1 MPRAAASAAARRAA
15 IATRPRP
22 EGTTSNRAG
31 GRRRRAAGAAV
42 AAMLLLAVAGAVRTE
57 VPAVAAAVPAWA
69 ALALLWPGLGRQQ
82 HVQALAFIA
91 TGAAALLW
99 AAGRGTPP
107 DVERLLAQN
116 QPILSMLAAVT
127 ALRLLNP
134 APRPGEPE
142 LPRGVGAYLR
152 SMLGVHAFGAVINVS
167 AVVIM
172 ADRLARVRPLEP
184 NQAQLLSRSF
194 SAVAFHSPFIGGV
207 ALALAYT
214 PGSNA
219 LVLMAFGVPLALAAF
234 ALLSWYARSGRCE
247 DIASFRGY
255 PVHPEDL
262 RVPLALAAAVLTA
275 AALTT
280 GYSVLTLITLLAP
293 VVVCLTL
300 LPRSGLRGL
309 RAALADY
316 VETRAPQM
324 GGELALFLGAGV
336 MAAGL
341 VAASSAAGG
350 WTFFTRLDAFHAS
363 LLVLAC
369 IVTSAACIH
378 PVVIVGVVAP
388 VVERI
393 DLDPTFLAVTLAMGW
408 GLGCAVNPMSGVNVI
423 LSSRYGVSNWRLA
436 RGNLPFSASLY
447 PIAVGLLYLYQAV
460 RL

>member
-1 MPRAAASAAARRAA
+1 MPRAAASAAARKAA
-15 IATRPRP
+15 IAARPRP
-22 EGTTSNRAG
+22 EDTASNRAG
-31 GRRRRAAGAAV
+31 GRRRRTAGAAI

-82 HVQALAFIA
+82 HVQAMAFIA

-99 AAGRGTPP
+99 AAGRGAPP
-107 DVERLLAQN
+107 DVERVLAQN

-134 APRPGEPE
+134 PPRPGEPE

-262 RVPLALAAAVLTA
+262 RVPLALAAAVLA

-280 GYSVLTLITLLAP
+280 GYSVLTLITLLTP
-293 VVVCLTL
+293 IVVCLAL
-300 LPRSGLRGL
+300 LPRGGVRGL
-309 RAALADY
+309 RAALADN

-324 GGELALFLGAGV
+324 GSELALFLGAGV

-350 WTFFTRLDAFHAS
+350 WTFFPRLDAFHAS

-388 VVERI
+388 VAERI

-423 LSSRYGVSNWRLA
+423 LSSRYGVGNWRLA
-436 RGNLPFSASLY
+436 RRNLPFSATLY
-447 PIAVGLLYLYQAV
+447 PMAVGLLYLYQAV

>member
-1 MPRAAASAAARRAA
+1 MAQTPGSRRDDVS
-15 IATRPRP
+15 RER
-22 EGTTSNRAG
+22 GTTSAAG
-31 GRRRRAAGAAV
+31 AGRRRAAGAAV
-42 AAMLLLAVAGAVRTE
+42 AGMLLLAVAGAVWT
-57 VPAVAAAVPAWA
+57 AVPAAAAAAPAWI

-91 TGAAALLW
+91 AGAAALLW
-99 AAGRGTPP
+99 AAGRGAPL
-107 DVERLLAQN
+107 DVENVLAQN

-134 APRPGEPE
+134 PPRPDEPE
-142 LPRGVGAYLR
+142 LPRGAGAYLR
-152 SMLGVHAFGAVINVS
+152 SMLGVHAFGAIINVS

-184 NQAQLLSRSF
+184 DQAQLLSRAF

-214 PGSNA
+214 PGSNP
-219 LVLMAFGVPLALAAF
+219 LVLMAYGVPLALAAF
-234 ALLSWYARSGRCE
+234 LLLAWYAYSGRCE
-247 DIASFRGY
+247 NIESFRGY

-262 RVPLALAAAVLTA
+262 RVPVALGAAVLAA
-275 AALTT
+275 AALTS
-280 GYSVLTLITLLAP
+280 GYSVLSLITVLTP
-293 VVVCLTL
+293 VVVA
-300 LPRSGLRGL
+300 
-309 RAALADY
+309 AALLRRGGVRRLRDGLDDY
-316 VETRAPQM
+316 VGTRAPQM
-324 GGELALFLGAGV
+324 GNELALFLGAGV

-341 VAASSAAGG
+341 TAASAAAGG
-350 WTFFTRLDAFHAS
+350 WMFLPRLDALHAS

-388 VVERI
+388 LVGRI
-393 DLDPTFLAVTLAMGW
+393 DLDPTFLTVTLAMGW

-436 RGNLPFSASLY
+436 RRNLAYSATLY
-447 PIAVGLLYLYQAV
+447 GVAVALLYLYQAL

>member
-1 MPRAAASAAARRAA
+1 MNREHRKTSAV
-15 IATRPRP
+15 
-22 EGTTSNRAG
+22 GAG
-31 GRRRRAAGAAV
+31 RRRAAGAAV
-42 AAMLLLAVAGAVRTE
+42 AGMLLLAVAGAVLTE
-57 VPAVAAAVPAWA
+57 VPAVAAAGAAWI
-69 ALALLWPGLGRQQ
+69 ALALLWRGLGRQQ

-91 TGAAALLW
+91 AGATAMLW
-99 AAGRGTPP
+99 AASRGAPP
-107 DVERLLAQN
+107 DIERVLSQN

-134 APRPGEPE
+134 PPRADEPE
-142 LPRGVGAYLR
+142 LPQGVGAYLR
-152 SMLGVHAFGAVINVS
+152 SMLGVHAFGAIINVS
-167 AVVIM
+167 AVVIV

-184 NQAQLLSRSF
+184 NQAQLLSRAF

-214 PGSNA
+214 PGSNP
-219 LVLMAFGVPLALAAF
+219 LVLMAYGLPLALAAF
-234 ALLSWYARSGRCE
+234 LLLTWYAYSGRCE
-247 DIASFRGY
+247 DIARFRGY

-262 RVPLALAAAVLTA
+262 RVPVALGATVLGAAVLTS
-275 AALTT
+275 
-280 GYSVLTLITLLAP
+280 GYSVLSLITVLTP
-293 VVVCLTL
+293 VVVAAAL
-300 LPRSGLRGL
+300 LRRGGVRGL
-309 RAALADY
+309 RAALDDY
-316 VETRAPQM
+316 VRTRAPEM

-350 WTFFTRLDAFHAS
+350 WMFFDRLDAFHAS

-369 IVTSAACIH
+369 IVASTACIH

-388 VVERI
+388 LVERI

-423 LSSRYGVSNWRLA
+423 LSSRYGASNWRIA
-436 RGNLPFSASLY
+436 RGNLAFSATLY
-447 PIAVGLLYLYQAV
+447 VVAVGLLYLYQAV

>member
-1 MPRAAASAAARRAA
+1 MNRERRKTSAV
-15 IATRPRP
+15 
-22 EGTTSNRAG
+22 GAG
-31 GRRRRAAGAAV
+31 RRRAAGAAI
-42 AAMLLLAVAGAVRTE
+42 AGMLLLAAAGAVRTE
-57 VPAVAAAVPAWA
+57 VPAVAAAVPAWI
-69 ALALLWPGLGRQQ
+69 ALALLWRRLGRQQ

-91 TGAAALLW
+91 AGATAMLW
-99 AAGRGTPP
+99 AASRGAAP
-107 DVERLLAQN
+107 DIERVLSQN

-134 APRPGEPE
+134 PPRPDEPE
-142 LPRGVGAYLR
+142 LPRGLGAYLR

-214 PGSNA
+214 PGSNP
-219 LVLMAFGVPLALAAF
+219 LVLMAYGVPLALAAF
-234 ALLSWYARSGRCE
+234 LLLASCAYSRREDVAR
-247 DIASFRGY
+247 FRGY

-262 RVPLALAAAVLTA
+262 RVPVALGATVLAA
-275 AALTT
+275 AALTS
-280 GYSVLTLITLLAP
+280 GYSVLSLITLLTP
-293 VVVCLTL
+293 LVVAAAL
-300 LPRSGLRGL
+300 LRRGGVRGL
-309 RAALADY
+309 RAGLTDY
-316 VETRAPQM
+316 VHTRAPEM

-341 VAASSAAGG
+341 VAASAAAGG
-350 WTFFTRLDAFHAS
+350 WVFFDRLDAFHAS

-388 VVERI
+388 LVERI
-393 DLDPTFLAVTLAMGW
+393 DLDPTFLAVALAMGW

-436 RGNLPFSASLY
+436 RGNLAFSATLY
-447 PIAVGLLYLYQAV
+447 AVAVGLLHLYQAV

>member
-1 MPRAAASAAARRAA
+1 MAQTPGPRRDDVNRERRTTFAA
-15 IATRPRP
+15 
-22 EGTTSNRAG
+22 GAG
-31 GRRRRAAGAAV
+31 RRRAAGAAI
-42 AAMLLLAVAGAVRTE
+42 AGMLLLAVTGAVRTG
-57 VPAVAAAVPAWA
+57 VPAVAAAVPAWI

-82 HVQALAFIA
+82 HVQALAFIGA
-91 TGAAALLW
+91 GAAALLW
-99 AAGRGTPP
+99 AAGRGAPL
-107 DVERLLAQN
+107 DFESVLAQN

-134 APRPGEPE
+134 APRPDEPE
-142 LPRGVGAYLR
+142 LPRGAGAYLR
-152 SMLGVHAFGAVINVS
+152 SMLGVHAFGAIINVS

-184 NQAQLLSRSF
+184 DQAQLLSRAF

-214 PGSNA
+214 PGSNP
-219 LVLMAFGVPLALAAF
+219 LVLMAYGVPLALAAF
-234 ALLSWYARSGRCE
+234 LLLAWYAYGGRCE
-247 DIASFRGY
+247 DIENFRGY

-262 RVPLALAAAVLTA
+262 RVPVALGAAVLGA
-275 AALTT
+275 AALTS
-280 GYSVLTLITLLAP
+280 GYSVLSLITVLTPL
-293 VVVCLTL
+293 VVA
-300 LPRSGLRGL
+300 
-309 RAALADY
+309 AALLRRGGVRKLRDGLDDY
-316 VETRAPQM
+316 VGTRAPQM
-324 GGELALFLGAGV
+324 GNELALFLGAGV

-341 VAASSAAGG
+341 TAASSAAGG
-350 WTFFTRLDAFHAS
+350 WVFFDRLDAFNAS

-388 VVERI
+388 LVERI

-436 RGNLPFSASLY
+436 RGNLAFSATLY
-447 PIAVGLLYLYQAV
+447 VVAVGLLCLYQAV
-460 RL
+460 RSQASVS

>member
-1 MPRAAASAAARRAA
+1 MLPLA
-15 IATRPRP
+15 I
-22 EGTTSNRAG
+22 G
-31 GRRRRAAGAAV
+31 
-42 AAMLLLAVAGAVRTE
+42 GAVWAE
-57 VPAVAAAVPAWA
+57 VPAIAAAVPAWM

-82 HVQALAFIA
+82 HVQALAFTA
-91 TGAAALLW
+91 TGAAAMVW
-99 AAGRGTPP
+99 AATRGAPL
-107 DVERLLAQN
+107 DFERLLAQN

-134 APRPGEPE
+134 PPRADEPE
-142 LPRGVGAYLR
+142 LPQGVGAYLR
-152 SMLGVHAFGAVINVS
+152 SMLGVHAFGAIINVS

-172 ADRLARVRPLEP
+172 ADRLARVRPLETD
-184 NQAQLLSRSF
+184 QAQLLSRAF

-214 PGSNA
+214 PGSNP
-219 LVLMAFGVPLALAAF
+219 LVLMAFGLPLALAAF
-234 ALLSWYARSGRCE
+234 LLLSWYAYSGRCE
-247 DIASFRGY
+247 DIEGFRGY

-262 RVPLALAAAVLTA
+262 RVPLILGAAVLGA
-275 AALTT
+275 AALTS
-280 GYSVLTLITLLAP
+280 GFSVLTLITLLAP
-293 VVVCLTL
+293 LVVGVEL
-300 LPRSGLRGL
+300 LRRGGGREL
-309 RAALADY
+309 RAALHDY
-316 VETRAPQM
+316 VGTRAPEM

-341 VAASSAAGG
+341 VAASAAAGG
-350 WTFFTRLDAFHAS
+350 WVFFTRLDAFHAS
-363 LLVLAC
+363 LLVGAC

-388 VVERI
+388 LVERI

-436 RGNLPFSASLY
+436 RGNLAFSAALY
-447 PIAVGLLYLYQAV
+447 GVAVGLLYLYQAV

>member
-1 MPRAAASAAARRAA
+1 MNREHRKTSAV
-15 IATRPRP
+15 
-22 EGTTSNRAG
+22 GAG
-31 GRRRRAAGAAV
+31 RRRAAGAAV
-42 AAMLLLAVAGAVRTE
+42 AGMLLLAVAGTVRTE
-57 VPAVAAAVPAWA
+57 VPAVAAAVPAWI

-91 TGAAALLW
+91 AGATAMLW
-99 AAGRGTPP
+99 AASRGAPP
-107 DVERLLAQN
+107 DIERVLSQN

-134 APRPGEPE
+134 PPRADEPE
-142 LPRGVGAYLR
+142 LPQGVGAYLR
-152 SMLGVHAFGAVINVS
+152 SMLGVHAFGAIINVS
-167 AVVIM
+167 AVVIV

-184 NQAQLLSRSF
+184 NQAQLLSRAF

-214 PGSNA
+214 PGSNP
-219 LVLMAFGVPLALAAF
+219 LVLMAYGVPLALAAF
-234 ALLSWYARSGRCE
+234 LLLAWYAYSGRCE
-247 DIASFRGY
+247 DIARFRGY
-255 PVHPEDL
+255 PVHREDL
-262 RVPLALAAAVLTA
+262 RVPVALGATVLGAAVLTS
-275 AALTT
+275 
-280 GYSVLTLITLLAP
+280 GYSVLSLITVLTP
-293 VVVCLTL
+293 VVVADAL
-300 LPRSGLRGL
+300 LRRGGVRGL
-309 RAALADY
+309 RAALDDY
-316 VETRAPQM
+316 VRTRAPEM

-350 WTFFTRLDAFHAS
+350 WMFFDRLDAFHAS

-388 VVERI
+388 LVEQV
-393 DLDPTFLAVTLAMGW
+393 DLDPTFLAVALAMGW

-423 LSSRYGVSNWRLA
+423 LSSRYGVGNWRLA
-436 RGNLPFSASLY
+436 RGNLPYSTALY
-447 PIAVGLLYLYQAV
+447 GVAVGLLYLYQAV

>member
-1 MPRAAASAAARRAA
+1 MTAGGHAARAIGPRADAVDGEPGTASAA
-15 IATRPRP
+15 
-22 EGTTSNRAG
+22 GAG
-31 GRRRRAAGAAV
+31 GRRRAAGAAI
-42 AAMLLLAVAGAVRTE
+42 AAMLLLAVAGTVRTD
-57 VPAVAAAVPAWA
+57 VPAWAAAAPAWA

-82 HVQALAFIA
+82 HVQALAFMGV
-91 TGAAALLW
+91 GAAAMVW

-107 DVERLLAQN
+107 DFERLLAQN

-134 APRPGEPE
+134 PARPGEPE

-172 ADRLARVRPLEP
+172 ADRLARVRPLDP

-214 PGSNA
+214 PGSNP

-234 ALLSWYARSGRCE
+234 ALLSWYACSGRCE
-247 DIASFRGY
+247 YIEDFRGY

-262 RVPLALAAAVLTA
+262 RVPLVLGAAVLTA
-275 AALTT
+275 AALTS
-280 GYSVLTLITLLAP
+280 GYSVLSLITLLAP
-293 VVVCLTL
+293 LVVAIAL
-300 LPRSGLRGL
+300 LRRGGVRGL
-309 RAALADY
+309 RAAADDY
-316 VETRAPQM
+316 VRTRAPEM

-341 VAASSAAGG
+341 VSASAAAGG
-350 WTFFTRLDAFHAS
+350 WMFFDRLDAFHAS

-388 VVERI
+388 LVERI
-393 DLDPTFLAVTLAMGW
+393 DLDPTFLAVALAMGW
-408 GLGCAVNPMSGVNVI
+408 GLGCAVNPMSGVNVV
-423 LSSRYGVSNWRLA
+423 LSSRYGVGNWRLA
-436 RGNLPFSASLY
+436 RRNLPFGGALY
-447 PIAVGLLYLYQAV
+447 AVAVGLLYLYQAV

>member
-1 MPRAAASAAARRAA
+1 MNAGAATHR
-15 IATRPRP
+15 I
-22 EGTTSNRAG
+22 GTLSPPGETPAG
-31 GRRRRAAGAAV
+31 GSPHRRRRAAGAAI
-42 AAMLLLAVAGAVRTE
+42 AAMLLLAIAGAARTD
-57 VPAVAAAVPAWA
+57 VPALAAAVPAWI

-82 HVQALAFIA
+82 HVQALAFIV
-91 TGAAALLW
+91 TGAVALLW
-99 AAGRGTPP
+99 AASRGTPLH
-107 DVERLLAQN
+107 VESMLARN

-134 APRPGEPE
+134 PPRADEPE

-152 SMLGVHAFGAVINVS
+152 SMLGVHAFGAIINVS

-184 NQAQLLSRSF
+184 NQAQLLSRAF

-214 PGSNA
+214 PGSNP
-219 LVLMAFGVPLALAAF
+219 LVLMAFGLPLALAAF
-234 ALLSWYARSGRCE
+234 LLLSWYASSGRCE
-247 DIASFRGY
+247 DVENFRGY

-262 RVPLALAAAVLTA
+262 RVPLALAATVLTA
-275 AALTT
+275 AALTS
-280 GYSVLTLITLLAP
+280 GYSVLTLITLLTP
-293 VVVCLTL
+293 VVVFLAL
-300 LPRSGLRGL
+300 LLRGGVRGL

-316 VETRAPQM
+316 VGTRAPEM

-341 VAASSAAGG
+341 VAASAAAGG
-350 WTFFTRLDAFHAS
+350 WMFFTRLDAFHAS
-363 LLVLAC
+363 LLVLVC

-388 VVERI
+388 LAERI

-436 RGNLPFSASLY
+436 RSNLAFSATLY
-447 PIAVGLLYLYQAV
+447 MVAVGLLYLYQAV

>member
-1 MPRAAASAAARRAA
+1 MNRERRKTSAVGAGRRRGAGAA
-15 IATRPRP
+15 IA
-22 EGTTSNRAG
+22 G
-31 GRRRRAAGAAV
+31 
-42 AAMLLLAVAGAVRTE
+42 MLLLAIAGAVWTE
-57 VPAVAAAVPAWA
+57 VLPSVTAAVPAWI

-82 HVQALAFIA
+82 HVQTLAFIGA
-91 TGAAALLW
+91 GAAALLW

-107 DVERLLAQN
+107 DVESVLAQN

-134 APRPGEPE
+134 PPRPDEPE
-142 LPRGVGAYLR
+142 LPRGLGAYFR

-172 ADRLARVRPLEP
+172 ADRLARVRPLAP
-184 NQAQLLSRSF
+184 SQAQLLSRAF

-214 PGSNA
+214 PGSNP
-219 LVLMAFGVPLALAAF
+219 LVLMAYGVPLALAAF
-234 ALLSWYARSGRCE
+234 LLLAWYAYSRRE
-247 DIASFRGY
+247 DIAHFRGY
-255 PVHPEDL
+255 PIHPEDL
-262 RVPLALAAAVLTA
+262 RVPVALGATVLGA
-275 AALTT
+275 AALTS
-280 GYSVLTLITLLAP
+280 GYSVLSLITLFTP
-293 VVVCLTL
+293 VVVAIAL
-300 LPRSGLRGL
+300 LRRGGVRGL
-309 RAALADY
+309 RAAVDDY
-316 VETRAPQM
+316 VRTRAPEM

-350 WTFFTRLDAFHAS
+350 WMFFDRLDAFHAS

-388 VVERI
+388 LVERI
-393 DLDPTFLAVTLAMGW
+393 DLDPTFLAVALAMGW

-436 RGNLPFSASLY
+436 RGNLPYSAALY
-447 PIAVGLLYLYQAV
+447 GVAVGLLYLYQAV

>member
-1 MPRAAASAAARRAA
+1 MNREPRKTSAA
-15 IATRPRP
+15 
-22 EGTTSNRAG
+22 GAG
-31 GRRRRAAGAAV
+31 RRRAAGAAI
-42 AAMLLLAVAGAVRTE
+42 AGMLLLAVAGAGWSG
-57 VPAVAAAVPAWA
+57 VPAVAAAVPAWI

-91 TGAAALLW
+91 AGAAALLW
-99 AAGRGTPP
+99 AAGRGAPL
-107 DVERLLAQN
+107 DLESVLAQN

-134 APRPGEPE
+134 PPRADEPE
-142 LPRGVGAYLR
+142 LPRGAGAYLR
-152 SMLGVHAFGAVINVS
+152 SMMGVHAFGAIINVS

-184 NQAQLLSRSF
+184 DQAQLLSRAF

-214 PGSNA
+214 PGSNP
-219 LVLMAFGVPLALAAF
+219 LVLMAYGVPLALAAF
-234 ALLSWYARSGRCE
+234 LLLAWYAYRGRCE
-247 DIASFRGY
+247 DIENFRGY

-262 RVPLALAAAVLTA
+262 RVPVALGAAVLGA
-275 AALTT
+275 AALTS
-280 GYSVLTLITLLAP
+280 GYSVLSLITVLTPL
-293 VVVCLTL
+293 VVA
-300 LPRSGLRGL
+300 
-309 RAALADY
+309 AALLRRGGVRKLRDGLDDY
-316 VETRAPQM
+316 VGTRAPEM
-324 GGELALFLGAGV
+324 GNELALFLGAGV

-341 VAASSAAGG
+341 TAASAAAGG
-350 WTFFTRLDAFHAS
+350 WVFFDRLDAFHAS

-388 VVERI
+388 LVERI

-436 RGNLPFSASLY
+436 RRNLPFSAILY
-447 PIAVGLLYLYQAV
+447 GVAVGLLYLYQAV